1 MIAFILNNEYVSTS
15 LPPGTLLLDYIRY
28 HRQLPGTKIGCREG
42 DCGACTVLIG
52 ELINQELQY
61 NAVTSCLT
69 PLGNV
74 QHKHVVT
81 VEGINIAN
89 EVNTVQQALS
99 EEGGTQCGFC
109 TPGFIVSMTGF
120 CLNSEKHTYQDAVD
134 AVGGNI
140 CRCTGYKSIERAL
153 MRIVAVMQ
161 QKEQEAVLDFA
172 IARQMVPAYF
182 LTVKEKLEQLA
193 GQAGTFSPQAHP
205 TAPFLGGGTDL
216 YVQQPEELVHSELH
230 FLFNNAALK
239 GIVREGNQ
247 CVIGAAATITDLM
260 ASPVFKEVVPEFPQY
275 ASLIASVP
283 IRNIATLAGN
293 FVNASPIG
301 DLSVLFLAL
310 EATIQL
316 REGAA
321 ARQVPLRDF
330 FKGYKQLDKKPGEF
344 IEQIRVDMPVRKT
357 YIHFEKVSKR
367 RNLDIATVN
376 TAIKLI
382 VGDGVIDH
390 CSLAAGGVAPVPA
403 YLAQTSAFL
412 QGKKITEALVEEAAL
427 VAQQEIT
434 PISDAR
440 GTAAYKKQL
449 LGQLV
454 KAHFITLFPW
464 LNTAYLLQN
473 GNGVE

>member
-1 MIAFILNNEYVSTS
+1 MLEFILNNEYVSTN
-15 LPPGTLLLDYIRY
+15 LPPGTLLLDFIRY
-28 HRQLPGTKIGCREG
+28 HRQLAGTKIGCREG

-52 ELINQELQY
+52 ELNNQELQY
-61 NAVTSCLT
+61 KAVTSCLT

-74 QHKHVVT
+74 QHKQVVT

-89 EVNTVQQALS
+89 ELNTVQQALC

-120 CLNSEKHTYQDAVD
+120 CLNEKHTHQDAVD

-153 MRIVAVMQ
+153 TRIEAVMQ
-161 QKEQEAVLDFA
+161 QKEQEAAVDFA
-172 IARQMVPAYF
+172 IAKQMVPAYF
-182 LTVKEKLEQLA
+182 STIKEKLGRLT
-193 GQAGTFSPQAHP
+193 GQTGTFSPHR
-205 TAPFLGGGTDL
+205 TATFLGGGTDL
-216 YVQQPEELVHSELH
+216 YVQQPEELAHSDMH
-230 FLFNNAALK
+230 FLFNNVALK
-239 GIVREGNQ
+239 GIVQEGDQ
-247 CVIGAAATITDLM
+247 CIIGAASTITDLM
-260 ASPVFKEVVPEFPQY
+260 ASPVFKEMVPKFEQF
-275 ASLIASVP
+275 AWLIASVP

-316 REGAA
+316 REGTAT
-321 ARQVPLRDF
+321 RQIRLRDF
-330 FKGYKQLDKKPGEF
+330 FKGYKQLDKMPGEHMEK
-344 IEQIRVDMPVRKT
+344 ILVDMPVQGS

-376 TAIKLI
+376 TAIKL
-382 VGDGVIDH
+382 VVRDGVIDH

-412 QGKKITEALVEEAAL
+412 EGKKITEALVEEAAL
-427 VAQQEIT
+427 MAQQEIT

-449 LGQLV
+449 LGQLI

-464 LNTAYLLQN
+464 LNITYLLQPTN
-473 GNGVE
+473 GDV

>member
-52 ELINQELQY
+52 ELNNQQLQY
-61 NAVTSCLT
+61 NAVTCCLT

-230 FLFNNAALK
+230 FLFNNTAIK

-316 REGAA
+316 REGST
-321 ARQVPLRDF
+321 ARQVPLQDF

-344 IEQIRVDMPVRKT
+344 IEQIRVDMPVRET

-412 QGKKITEALVEEAAL
+412 EGKKITEALVEEAAL
-427 VAQQEIT
+427 MAQQEIT

-440 GTAAYKKQL
+440 GTAVYKKQL

>member
-1 MIAFILNNEYVSTS
+1 MIAFILNNEHVSTG
-15 LPPGTLLLDYIRY
+15 LPSGTLLLDYIRY
-28 HRQLPGTKIGCREG
+28 HHHLPGTKIGCREG

-52 ELINQELQY
+52 ELVNQELQY
-61 NAVTSCLT
+61 KAVTSCLT

-81 VEGINIAN
+81 VEGINIPN
-89 EVNTVQQALS
+89 ELNTVQQALC

-120 CLNSEKHTYQDAVD
+120 CLSSKKYTYQDAVD

-153 MRIVAVMQ
+153 MRIVVVMQ
-161 QKEQEAVLDFA
+161 QREQEAALDFA

-182 LTVKEKLEQLA
+182 LTVKEKLEKLA
-193 GQAGTFSPQAHP
+193 GQAGTFSPQAAH
-205 TAPFLGGGTDL
+205 TTTFLGGGTDL
-216 YVQQPEELVHSELH
+216 YVQQPEELMHSDMH

-239 GIVREGNQ
+239 GIVQEGNQ
-247 CVIGAAATITDLM
+247 CVIGAATTITDLV
-260 ASPVFKEVVPEFPQY
+260 ASPVFKEVVPEFLQY

-316 REGAA
+316 REGTAT
-321 ARQVPLRDF
+321 RQVPLRDF

-344 IEQIRVDMPVRKT
+344 IEKIRVDMPAGECYV
-357 YIHFEKVSKR
+357 HFEKVSKR

-376 TAIKLI
+376 TAIKLM
-382 VGDGVIDH
+382 VEDGVIGH

-412 QGKKITEALVEEAAL
+412 EGKKITEALVEEAAL

-473 GNGVE
+473 GNGG